1 MSLLEFSLVGHRIR
15 IISKAQIRY
24 EGTLFSIRKD
34 ENNDLVLVLSKVTSY
49 GTEDRPCEHPVKP
62 LSEVYE
68 HIAFRGREL
77 VDLQLL
83 PTPRVGDDPSI
94 ISAELEPGPLSK
106 SEPQGSGDAPST
118 SNFFSQPESSSISSF
133 PNFMTPKPP
142 ADLLADIPA
151 TPWGNLGALGA
162 AENDQSTG
170 AAVGATVTP
179 SNEDSESKDTSK
191 NVPMSVQNGEGRR
204 DTQNRSSGR
213 GFRPNYSNYQRYGGR
228 NDGGHGE
235 NRPRGASSANQYSNS
250 RRGYNQRQRHYDH
263 VNKQRSEDVNFKEDY
278 DFDKPN
284 AELAE
289 FLEKVEISPHGNTEP
304 EHGEEA
310 AHENSDTYDSSKSFF
325 DTLSSELM
333 DRAHGV
339 VNSRSHREDRKQ
351 NFDTF
356 GPAANRI
363 GAAFRG
369 GYRGRRGS
377 GVHYRGNQ
385 RGGYKYSN
393 KQNAI
398 RKVEDGGLSNPKQ
411 LQQQQQQR

>member
-94 ISAELEPGPLSK
+94 ISAELEPSPLPK
-106 SEPQGSGDAPST
+106 PKPQGSGDAPST
-118 SNFFSQPESSSISSF
+118 SSFFSQPESSSIPSF

-151 TPWGNLGALGA
+151 TPWSNLDTLGSG
-162 AENDQSTG
+162 ENDRSHAAAG
-170 AAVGATVTP
+170 AAVTP
-179 SNEDSESKDTSK
+179 SIEDSEPKDIAN
-191 NVPMSVQNGEGRR
+191 NVSNSIQNGEERR
-204 DTQNRSSGR
+204 DTQNRSRGR

-228 NDGGHGE
+228 NDGSHGE
-235 NRPRGASSANQYSNS
+235 SRPRGSSNASQHPIT
-250 RRGYNQRQRHYDH
+250 RRTYNQRQRHYDH
-263 VNKQRSEDVNFKEDY
+263 VNKSRSEDVNFKEDY

-289 FLEKVEISPHGNTEP
+289 FLEKIEIAPHSNTES

-310 AHENSDTYDSSKSFF
+310 THENADTYDSSKSFF

-339 VNSRSHREDRKQ
+339 VKSRSHREDRKQ

-356 GPAANRI
+356 GPAANRV

-369 GYRGRRGS
+369 GHRGRRGN
-377 GVHYRGNQ
+377 GVPYRGNQ
-385 RGGYKYSN
+385 RGGYKFSN

-398 RKVEDGGLSNPKQ
+398 RKTEGDSLSNPKQ
-411 LQQQQQQR
+411 SQQQQQR

>member
-94 ISAELEPGPLSK
+94 ISAELEPSPLPK
-106 SEPQGSGDAPST
+106 PKPQGSGDTPST
-118 SNFFSQPESSSISSF
+118 SSFFSQPESSSIPSF

-151 TPWGNLGALGA
+151 TPWSNLETLSGN
-162 AENDQSTG
+162 ENDRSRATASG
-170 AAVGATVTP
+170 AAVTP
-179 SNEDSESKDTSK
+179 SMEDSESKDTTK
-191 NVPMSVQNGEGRR
+191 NVSANVQNGEERR
-204 DTQNRSSGR
+204 DAQNRSRGR
-213 GFRPNYSNYQRYGGR
+213 GFRPNYSNYQRYGAR
-228 NDGGHGE
+228 NDVGHGE
-235 NRPRGASSANQYSNS
+235 SRPRGSSNVSHANT
-250 RRGYNQRQRHYDH
+250 RRNYNQRQRHYDH
-263 VNKQRSEDVNFKEDY
+263 GSKSRPEDVDFKEDY

-289 FLEKVEISPHGNTEP
+289 FLEKIEISPNSNIEP
-304 EHGEEA
+304 EDGEETPK
-310 AHENSDTYDSSKSFF
+310 ENADTYDSSKSFF

-339 VNSRSHREDRKQ
+339 VKSRSHREDRKQ

-356 GPAANRI
+356 GPAANRV
-363 GAAFRG
+363 GVAFRG

-377 GVHYRGNQ
+377 GIHYRGNQ
-385 RGGYKYSN
+385 RGGYKFTN
-393 KQNAI
+393 KQNTVRRA
-398 RKVEDGGLSNPKQ
+398 EGDSSSTPKQ
-411 LQQQQQQR
+411 SQQQQQR